1 MTRRLILGLVPAALA
16 LASFAHAQ
24 PAPPSLRDEPPSAE
38 LKARHEALQKQHL
51 EDLKTVLRLRPDQ
64 EPALAAFVEAHKP
77 KWHERKGPAEPMPLT
92 TPQRLEEMSRHEAEM
107 RAPRRD
113 ATGSGQV
120 LRRPVARAAEGVRRA
135 PAPQGAAAVL
145 AACDDGNARRPRRWL
160 PYDDPPPRRPRRR
173 SPAAPLA
180 AVRSRRIVAKSL

>member
-107 RAPRRD
+107 RAHLDGMRQALTRFYAALSPEQQKVFDALQRLKGPR
-113 ATGSGQV
+113 GGPGPHMMMMGMPGGPGEGPHMMI
-120 LRRPVARAAEGVRRA
+120 RRRGGPG
-135 PAPQGAAAVL
+135 
-145 AACDDGNARRPRRWL
+145 DG
-160 PYDDPPPRRPRRR
+160 PPP
-173 SPAAPLA
+173 PL
-180 AVRSRRIVAKSL
+180 

>member
-24 PAPPSLRDEPPSAE
+24 PAPPHLRGEPPSAE
-38 LKARHEALQKQHL
+38 LKARHEAMRKQHL

-77 KWHERKGPAEPMPLT
+77 KIHERKGPAEPTPLT

-107 RAPRRD
+107 RAHLDAMRQALAKFYAALSPEQQKVFDALQRLKGPRGG
-113 ATGSGQV
+113 TGPHMMMGV
-120 LRRPVARAAEGVRRA
+120 AGRPGDGPHMMIRRRGGP
-135 PAPQGAAAVL
+135 
-145 AACDDGNARRPRRWL
+145 D
-160 PYDDPPPRRPRRR
+160 DDPP
-173 SPAAPLA
+173 AP
-180 AVRSRRIVAKSL
+180 SIPH

>member
-24 PAPPSLRDEPPSAE
+24 PAPPGQRDEPPSAE
-38 LKARHEALQKQHL
+38 LKAHHEALQKQHL

-107 RAPRRD
+107 RAHLDGMRQALARFYAALSPEQQKVFDALQRLKGPRGGPGPHVMMGMPGGPGD
-113 ATGSGQV
+113 GSHMMI
-120 LRRPVARAAEGVRRA
+120 
-135 PAPQGAAAVL
+135 
-145 AACDDGNARRPRRWL
+145 
-160 PYDDPPPRRPRRR
+160 RRR
-173 SPAAPLA
+173 GGPGDGPLPP
-180 AVRSRRIVAKSL
+180 L